1 MGCWGAVVLKY
12 CGAEIL
18 GAGVLG
24 CLGTEMLVYWIPEM
38 LRRSGAGMLRRWGAR
53 VLECGL
59 LGC

>member
-1 MGCWGAVVLKY
+1 MKY

-24 CLGTEMLVYWIPEM
+24 CLGTEMLVYWIPKM